1 MGTSLY
7 AVVFVQFSMVVDAFA
22 SFGCC
27 GVTDPLGDLVTLGF
41 LETGLL
47 DRPADKETS

>member
-1 MGTSLY
+1 VAALDER
-7 AVVFVQFSMVVDAFA
+7 AVRRVREALA

-27 GVTDPLGDLVTLGF
+27 GVTDPLADLVTLGL